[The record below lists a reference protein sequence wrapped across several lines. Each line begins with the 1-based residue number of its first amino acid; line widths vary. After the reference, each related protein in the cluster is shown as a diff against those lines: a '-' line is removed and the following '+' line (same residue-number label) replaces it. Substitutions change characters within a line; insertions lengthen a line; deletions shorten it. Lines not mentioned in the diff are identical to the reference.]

1 MQWQPISRE
10 NLFGNKIHEIADVI
24 INREFSINHPCLYY
38 GNMGIALFL
47 FQYAWQFDNAKAYEM
62 ATNRIKKTMAYIQ
75 LQSNTASYALVNN
88 ASFTDGLGGI
98 AWGIHCIVA
107 SNIVEGISPHY
118 LQTING
124 PIYKKMIENIRTKGW
139 NSLNEG
145 ILSSLYCLTRNDR
158 FSKEYNLKFIYEL
171 SSKFNAESPQGI
183 SPNNLCGLYRL
194 LKKMALKYHDFI
206 DITGLLNFIE
216 ITLYDAKKHILE
228 GHTNLPI
235 KGTDLRDIMT
245 LSDSTLYRNEI
256 LYWLQENQDRL
267 LNISER
273 IGTESG
279 LANGLAFTGHVANR
293 LYQELHLDSL
303 KKLSINCFYKLI
315 SEATYR
321 DKVTNQEMWLT
332 ESQRMYGLHLGLYH
346 GISGIGLSLLS
357 TITNVEPQWDEILYL
372 S

>member
-1 MQWQPISRE
+1 MTLKNTS
-10 NLFGNKIHEIADVI
+10 L
-24 INREFSINHPCLYY
+24 
-38 GNMGIALFL
+38 
-47 FQYAWQFDNAKAYEM
+47 
-62 ATNRIKKTMAYIQ
+62 RI
-75 LQSNTASYALVNN
+75 
-88 ASFTDGLGGI
+88 D
-98 AWGIHCIVA
+98 
-107 SNIVEGISPHY
+107 
-118 LQTING
+118 
-124 PIYKKMIENIRTKGW
+124 
-139 NSLNEG
+139 
-145 ILSSLYCLTRNDR
+145 
-158 FSKEYNLKFIYEL
+158 
-171 SSKFNAESPQGI
+171 
-183 SPNNLCGLYRL
+183 
-194 LKKMALKYHDFI
+194 
-206 DITGLLNFIE
+206 
-216 ITLYDAKKHILE
+216 
-228 GHTNLPI
+228 HTNLPI

-332 ESQRMYGLHLGLYH
+332 ESQGMYGLHLGLYH